1 MHDSLDN
8 LTDAA
13 RQLLAIEQLLGGP
26 FVPARPAALPE
37 IEPRR
42 APGPSAPDAQA
53 PPTIADADKAG
64 VLAAMDRDEVRRC
77 TRCALSQTRTQTVFG
92 EGDPCAELVFVGEA
106 PGQEEDLSGRPF
118 VGKAGQLL
126 TKMIAAMGLTR
137 EQVFICN
144 VLKCRP
150 PNNRPP
156 APEEAT
162 ACWDYLLRQLQAIG
176 PKAIVTL
183 GNPATKALLQTRT
196 GITRLRGTWQRLGPI
211 APGLEGI
218 PVMPTFHPSYVLR
231 QYTPQVRGQVWSDL
245 QQVMALLGLALP
257 DPR

>member
-1 MHDSLDN
+1 MDESLEH

-26 FVPARPAALPE
+26 FVPARQADLPE
-37 IEPRR
+37 PEV
-42 APGPSAPDAQA
+42 PDPADRTVGAA
-53 PPTIADADKAG
+53 PPELAEADKAG
-64 VLAAMDRDEVRRC
+64 VLEAMDRDEVQGC
-77 TRCALSQTRTQTVFG
+77 TLCGLCRTRTQTVFG

-126 TKMIAAMGLTR
+126 TKMIGAMGLTR
-137 EQVFICN
+137 ERVFICN

-156 APEEAT
+156 APQEVS
-162 ACWDYLLRQLQAIG
+162 ACWDYLLRQLQTIR

-183 GNPATKALLQTRT
+183 GNPATKALLQTKT
-196 GITRLRGTWQRLGPI
+196 GITRLRGTWQRLGPL
-211 APGLEGI
+211 ARGLEDI

-245 QQVMALLGLALP
+245 QQVMALLGLPLP
-257 DPR
+257 AQG